1 MTPNPQIPKGYFFS
15 FLIAP
20 LFCNPISSPSPD
32 YAQSHFFRPLV
43 ESGMNTVHYRNL
55 NFKSAIFLAKFQVL
69 FFYDRPRQYISIS
82 IFFHIATNFHIVQ
95 ATINMLLPIRDTDT
109 VISLLYYRFSLKNG
123 HANVTYRACEQDEE
137 NQKHILD
144 IDDSIKVTQTE
155 LFREDTDTLRIISE
169 KITTIIDKLE
179 TIQ

>member
-1 MTPNPQIPKGYFFS
+1 MDTRNVFSIRKIMIMGNKIAKKNIVLSRHCAHDPKSANPQRIFFFS

-82 IFFHIATNFHIVQ
+82 IFF
-95 ATINMLLPIRDTDT
+95 
-109 VISLLYYRFSLKNG
+109 ISR
-123 HANVTYRACEQDEE
+123 
-137 NQKHILD
+137 
-144 IDDSIKVTQTE
+144 
-155 LFREDTDTLRIISE
+155 RIFI
-169 KITTIIDKLE
+169 
-179 TIQ
+179 

>member
-1 MTPNPQIPKGYFFS
+1 MFFSIRKIMIMGNKIAVKIPYWAAIAPMTPNPQIPKGYFFS

-82 IFFHIATNFHIVQ
+82 IFFSYRDEFSYSSGYDKHASSNTWYRHSHKP
-95 ATINMLLPIRDTDT
+95 TIL
-109 VISLLYYRFSLKNG
+109 
-123 HANVTYRACEQDEE
+123 
-137 NQKHILD
+137 
-144 IDDSIKVTQTE
+144 
-155 LFREDTDTLRIISE
+155 
-169 KITTIIDKLE
+169 
-179 TIQ
+179 